1 MWFECCLCCSWK
13 SRDGKL
19 DLYKLELKL
28 EGGSV
33 GQASSSACAWSA
45 ALHSVC
51 EQGDEQEQVV
61 QLLHH
66 SWIPVLAVPF
76 HL

>member
-1 MWFECCLCCSWK
+1 M
-13 SRDGKL
+13 
-19 DLYKLELKL
+19 
-28 EGGSV
+28 
-33 GQASSSACAWSA
+33 GQATSSACAWSA